1 MGKGKRKGG
10 LFGGGGM
17 PGSTQMLLKQASKVQ
32 AKIAENRERFSRLL
46 FTGTA
51 GGGALKVTVRGD
63 FTVTD
68 VSLDED
74 MYKTMSYEDME
85 DLIRGAVGE
94 ALKQIKNAENDS
106 ERALVAGAKED
117 MSESVS
123 QDELTK
129 LMESIMEQ

>member
-1 MGKGKRKGG
+1 MEKGKRKGG

-32 AKIAENRERFSRLL
+32 AKMAENRERFSRLL

-74 MYKTMSYEDME
+74 MYKAMSYDDME
-85 DLIRGAVGE
+85 YLIRGAVGE
-94 ALKQIKNAENDS
+94 ALKQIKNAENG
-106 ERALVAGAKED
+106 EHIKA
-117 MSESVS
+117 
-123 QDELTK
+123 
-129 LMESIMEQ
+129 ESITFDVTLHVLNELLYSPKT